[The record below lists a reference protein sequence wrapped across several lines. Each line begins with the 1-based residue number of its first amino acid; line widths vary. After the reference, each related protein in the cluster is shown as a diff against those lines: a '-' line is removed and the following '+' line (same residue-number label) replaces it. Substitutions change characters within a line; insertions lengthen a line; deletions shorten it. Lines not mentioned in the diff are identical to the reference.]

1 MQFIAGLRENGGG
14 GGVAPTFDNG
24 FYGAH
29 SPRAGARN
37 YRSYILR
44 DEITWNRNPPTPP
57 KSNMKSREEKNAPFS
72 ILDSGGGGGRRGG
85 LSVPFKKPEIVVLHT
100 HTF

>member
-37 YRSYILR
+37 YRSYNLR
-44 DEITWNRNPPTPP
+44 DEITWNRNPPTPPP

-72 ILDSGGGGGRRGG
+72 ILDSGGGGGGG
-85 LSVPFKKPEIVVLHT
+85 VV
-100 HTF
+100 